1 MRRRCETSSVST
13 TYNIRVDMYINE
25 RGSTKIVGSVVAPP
39 CYGTTTSCEGVKVSG
54 YQVKPTWNKGLLR
67 LRYEVRIVPLFLL
80 GLGAFGLCVQRLP
93 GNLEISLL
101 NFTCAR
107 VYFL

>member
-25 RGSTKIVGSVVAPP
+25 RGCTKIVGSVVAPP

-54 YQVKPTWNKGLLR
+54 YQVKPTWNNSVVILVHECVATPSQFLR
-67 LRYEVRIVPLFLL
+67 CCALVCNVVP
-80 GLGAFGLCVQRLP
+80 
-93 GNLEISLL
+93 
-101 NFTCAR
+101 
-107 VYFL
+107 